1 MLSDPGKMPILIG
14 DPGASAGC
22 LVDIRGDL
30 SLLGVKTPGKESE
43 LTDALIPV
51 SFLGVER
58 AGASHISTSL
68 DVSESSN
75 EMTSSDL
82 RWFCWIEMSTCGTST
97 CGTSL
102 AGTALLLELSLEDV
116 PSPRSGCE
124 GSGCTAFLDVST
136 LVDCHGLSE
145 KEVVGISLNCIRG
158 DATVDRFV
166 SGCSDTGVLAFL
178 FPRSRLESEGLC
190 SVESNVFCSSLLDVP
205 AVLRG

>member
-1 MLSDPGKMPILIG
+1 MLSDPRKMPILLG
-14 DPGASAGC
+14 DPGVSAGC

-30 SLLGVKTPGKESE
+30 NLLGVENPGEESE
-43 LTDALIPV
+43 LTDALIPASCV

-75 EMTSSDL
+75 EMSSSDL
-82 RWFCWIEMSTCGTST
+82 RWFCWIEMSTCI
-97 CGTSL
+97 TSL
-102 AGTALLLELSLEDV
+102 AGTALRLELSLEDV
-116 PSPRSGCE
+116 PSPRSDWV

-136 LVDCHGLSE
+136 LVNGQGLSE
-145 KEVVGISLNCIRG
+145 KDVVGVSLNSTRG

-166 SGCSDTGVLAFL
+166 SGCADTGVLAFL

-190 SVESNVFCSSLLDVP
+190 SVELDVFCSSLLDVP
-205 AVLRG
+205 AALRG